1 MGCNV
6 IAYYYVLMYIM
17 YHYYYLEALEQ
28 AADVDGPQHGV
39 DIQAATI
46 RGQRR
51 QSKATKV
58 IGVKLVEEVGNFL
71 REVAQLAVLT
81 KPHLVGADHLLP
93 PQRTPTD
100 VMGPAS
106 SQMMGDL
113 TPPLR
118 PGPDIAA
125 DAQAAAMVRV
135 LTSLRAQVGP
145 PSVRPEGDLAR
156 LLGLVLPVVIL
167 EAFVAVVD
175 AGCTDI
181 AVIAHRLN
189 NIMLYYCS
197 L

>member
-1 MGCNV
+1 MGCIV
-6 IAYYYVLMYIM
+6 IAYYYVLIHIIH
-17 YHYYYLEALEQ
+17 HYYYLEALEQ

-181 AVIAHRLN
+181 AVIAHRIN
-189 NIMLYYCS
+189 NIMLY
-197 L
+197 

>member
-1 MGCNV
+1 
-6 IAYYYVLMYIM
+6 
-17 YHYYYLEALEQ
+17 
-28 AADVDGPQHGV
+28 
-39 DIQAATI
+39 
-46 RGQRR
+46 
-51 QSKATKV
+51 
-58 IGVKLVEEVGNFL
+58 
-71 REVAQLAVLT
+71 
-81 KPHLVGADHLLP
+81 
-93 PQRTPTD
+93 
-100 VMGPAS
+100 MGPAS

-167 EAFVAVVD
+167 EAFVAVVN

-181 AVIAHRLN
+181 AVIAHRIN
-189 NIMLYYCS
+189 NIMLY
-197 L
+197 

>member
-1 MGCNV
+1 MGCIV
-6 IAYYYVLMYIM
+6 ITFYYVLIHIS

-58 IGVKLVEEVGNFL
+58 IGVKLVEEIGNFL
-71 REVAQLAVLT
+71 RKVAQLAVLT
-81 KPHLVGADHLLP
+81 EPHLVGADHLLP
-93 PQRTPTD
+93 PQRTPANVAST
-100 VMGPAS
+100 AS
-106 SQMMGDL
+106 SQMVGDL

-118 PGPDIAA
+118 PGPDSAA

-135 LTSLRAQVGP
+135 LPSLRTQVGP
-145 PSVRPEGDLAR
+145 PPVRPKGDLAR

-167 EAFVAVVD
+167 EAFVAVID

-181 AVIAHRLN
+181 AHGLN
-189 NIMLYYCS
+189 RIVLYYCS